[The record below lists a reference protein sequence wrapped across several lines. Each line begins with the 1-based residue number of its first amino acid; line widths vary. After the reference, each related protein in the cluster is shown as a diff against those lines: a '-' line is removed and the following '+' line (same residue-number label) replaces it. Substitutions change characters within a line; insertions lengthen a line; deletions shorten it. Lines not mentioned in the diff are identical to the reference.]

1 MNKSTRDRQRP
12 LKVWV
17 SPEERHVINARAEAS
32 GLAVSA
38 YLRTAGL
45 GMEPKSLFDQ
55 DAILALVKL
64 HADQGRLGGLL
75 KLWLATRPGTGAS
88 TVEVR
93 ALLKQIEQL
102 QQQLQDLVKRL

>member
-1 MNKSTRDRQRP
+1 MKKSTRDRQRP

-17 SPEERHVINARAEAS
+17 SPEERQVIEARAKAS

-45 GMEPKSLFDQ
+45 GIEPKSVFDQ
-55 DAILALVKL
+55 DAILALVKA

-75 KLWLATRPGTGAS
+75 KWWLSSKPDEGAS
-88 TVEVR
+88 TTEVR
-93 ALLKQIEQL
+93 AVLKQIEQL
-102 QQQLQDLVKRL
+102 QKQLTDLVKRL